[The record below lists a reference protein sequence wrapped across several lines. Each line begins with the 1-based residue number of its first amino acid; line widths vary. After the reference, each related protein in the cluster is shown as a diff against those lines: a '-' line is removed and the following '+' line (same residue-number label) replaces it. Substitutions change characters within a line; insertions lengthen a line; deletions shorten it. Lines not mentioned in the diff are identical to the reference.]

1 MTLTLTINPIAHLKL
16 KIMKDYRSAM
26 ISKGMLVAAAMML
39 SSAIA
44 TAQTYAEANMSKKFY
59 EIDEFTAPEAWS
71 NEVLFRDAKF
81 AGGSKA
87 LTSHIHHHFVY
98 PQEDIKN
105 GIEGKVV
112 AKFVI
117 NEYGRVD
124 SAYIVKSVS
133 ETIDNALLLAIET
146 MPPWEPAI
154 RNGKPVKAYVT
165 LPFKASV
172 R

>member
-1 MTLTLTINPIAHLKL
+1 
-16 KIMKDYRSAM
+16 MKDYVRTM
-26 ISKGMLVAAAMML
+26 ISKSMLLAAAMMI
-39 SSAIA
+39 SSAMLS
-44 TAQTYAEANMSKKFY
+44 AQSYADASKKFY
-59 EIDEFTAPEAWS
+59 EVDEFTAPEAWS
-71 NEVLFRDAKF
+71 NEVLFRDARYQ
-81 AGGSKA
+81 GGDKA
-87 LTSHIHHHFVY
+87 MKSHIQHHFVY
-98 PQEDIKN
+98 PQTDIEN

-154 RNGKPVKAYVT
+154 RNGKPVKATVT
-165 LPFKASV
+165 MPFKASL